1 MKFLYGDSVPFPL
14 GFDFLATLGAFM
26 KAATRVVML
35 DQSARKDATAA
46 QERADAREAE
56 AESLRYMHDVLVR
69 SLDEA
74 LSPGGP
80 RGTLMSDT
88 PPLAASKYAT
98 DMKDASQ
105 RLVDERSQA
114 GQNATASEAAKLAAT
129 DAARHA
135 EMRSVL
141 EEFVGGAELP
151 VLSARVSLQLRD
163 GKNELGVVFR
173 NQGEVVTSFV
183 LGAAKQPEWSAPR
196 RVSEL
201 VQGLDL
207 NVGIKKAFFKGTL
220 SYERVH
226 LDDWYLGRAD
236 VHASFAEIALR
247 KKPDQKDSLVF
258 RLKRMPDGMRAE
270 VEHPDDPNAKQL
282 SPGLSIEDA
291 ALVDKLSRAVVERF
305 TPLLHQREA
314 VVRVELDGQDVFALG
329 LEMALVARL
338 VAVFAPVV
346 EEVAQRSPNQA
357 ELSLKKEHDG
367 GRREEIYLRRSEL
380 TAALQPLD
388 ASGRAVFTPMGL
400 DDWLPTMTVRP
411 PKVG

>member
-35 DQSARKDATAA
+35 DQSARKDASAA
-46 QERADAREAE
+46 RERAEEREAE
-56 AESLRYMHDVLVR
+56 AESLRFMHEALVR
-69 SLDEA
+69 ALDEA
-74 LSPGGP
+74 LNPGGP

-88 PPLAASKYAT
+88 PPVAASKYAV
-98 DMKDASQ
+98 DMKAASQ
-105 RLVDERSQA
+105 RMVEERSQA
-114 GQNATASEAAKLAAT
+114 GQAATAAEAAKLAT
-129 DAARHA
+129 LDAARHA

-141 EEFVGGAELP
+141 EQLFGSAELP

-247 KKPDQKDSLVF
+247 KKPDQKDTLVF
-258 RLKRMPDGMRAE
+258 RLKRLPDAMRAE
-270 VEHPDDPNAKQL
+270 VEHPEDPNAKQL
-282 SPGLSIEDA
+282 PSGLSIEDA
-291 ALVDKLSRAVVERF
+291 ALVDKLSRAIVERF
-305 TPLLHQREA
+305 TPLLHQRES
-314 VVRVELDGQDVFALG
+314 VVRVELDGQDVFAKG
-329 LEMALVARL
+329 LEMALVGRL

-367 GRREEIYLRRSEL
+367 GRREEIYLRRSQL
-380 TAALQPLD
+380 TAALEPLD
-388 ASGRAVFTPMGL
+388 AAGRAVFAPLGL

>member
-35 DQSARKDATAA
+35 DQSARKDASAA
-46 QERADAREAE
+46 RERAEEREAE
-56 AESLRYMHDVLVR
+56 AESLRFMHEALVR
-69 SLDEA
+69 ALDEA
-74 LSPGGP
+74 LNPGGP

-88 PPLAASKYAT
+88 PPVAASKYAV
-98 DMKDASQ
+98 DMKAASQ
-105 RLVDERSQA
+105 RMVEERA
-114 GQNATASEAAKLAAT
+114 EAAKLAT
-129 DAARHA
+129 LDAARHA

-141 EEFVGGAELP
+141 EQLFGSAELP

-247 KKPDQKDSLVF
+247 KKPDQKDTLVF
-258 RLKRMPDGMRAE
+258 RLKRLPDAMRAE
-270 VEHPDDPNAKQL
+270 VEHPEDPNAKQL
-282 SPGLSIEDA
+282 PSGLSIEDA
-291 ALVDKLSRAVVERF
+291 ALVDKLSRAIVERF
-305 TPLLHQREA
+305 TPLLHQRES
-314 VVRVELDGQDVFALG
+314 VVRVELDGQDVFAKG
-329 LEMALVARL
+329 LEMALVGRL

-357 ELSLKKEHDG
+357 ELSLKKE
-367 GRREEIYLRRSEL
+367 IYLRRSEL
-380 TAALQPLD
+380 TAALEPLD
-388 ASGRAVFTPMGL
+388 AAGRAVFAPLGL